1 MSRNLK
7 GNTVEGDKV
16 DNNQL
21 RYLEINRKPEKNSL
35 KIASI
40 YTNKPNNYLEIQY
53 WWNHLS
59 QARKNYFGRSIRLYD
74 SLPLNKIISFSDISL
89 VVETEKTIQDSLQ
102 QDSTQLSPIE
112 DSLLVIQDSVIF
124 VPDTLAMKN
133 TV

>member
-1 MSRNLK
+1 M
-7 GNTVEGDKV
+7 
-16 DNNQL
+16 
-21 RYLEINRKPEKNSL
+21 
-35 KIASI
+35 
-40 YTNKPNNYLEIQY
+40 
-53 WWNHLS
+53 
-59 QARKNYFGRSIRLYD
+59 YD